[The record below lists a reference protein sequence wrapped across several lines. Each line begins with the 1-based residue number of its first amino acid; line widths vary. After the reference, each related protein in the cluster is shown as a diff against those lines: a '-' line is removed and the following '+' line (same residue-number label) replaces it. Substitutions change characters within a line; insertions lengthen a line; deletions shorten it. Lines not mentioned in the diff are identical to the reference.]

1 MAEIASQVVAVIVF
15 ADRARVTR
23 RGQAALEPGSHR
35 LEFADLPA
43 ILDPASLRVA
53 ARGTVPAKLLGVE
66 GRKSFFTEPPAA
78 RVRDLEARLQALQ
91 DEDAADADN
100 SATLAKHLAHLD
112 GLADA
117 TRIYA
122 HGLANGKTTLEQQTA
137 LLAFLEQQCTG
148 LQQRARA
155 VAVRR
160 RERAKE
166 IEKVQQEI
174 THVRAA
180 KARER
185 YAVVVEVAVNAP
197 GEVEVDVTYVLPQA
211 AWHPLY
217 DVRLRGE
224 ELEVTYLAE
233 VQQNSGEDWPGV
245 ALTLSTTRPALA
257 AALPRLQPWHLH
269 SRVESPVAM
278 PARAAAA
285 KGRAEMRAWRS
296 VEAAEEPYLTSP
308 AAPAPEMAAAEI
320 EMAKVEQSGGSVIFQ
335 IPGAMDVPSD
345 NSPHKATVGIFRLR
359 PQFDY
364 VSVPKLAG
372 AVFRRAK
379 VPNASS
385 YTLLPGRAQLFMED
399 DYLGAS
405 DLVLTAPGQQ
415 LELFFGTDDRLSV
428 ERGLTKRDVGKSFLG
443 GRRRLH
449 YAYEIRV
456 WNHTGAAQKLT
467 VVDQM
472 PLPQHEDIKVSL
484 DSAEPK
490 PDRQDDL
497 NVLIWKL
504 SLNAGGEQQI
514 CFAFTVEHP
523 REMAVVGLG

>member
-1 MAEIASQVVAVIVF
+1 MAEISSKIVAVTAF

-23 RGQAALEPGSHR
+23 RSKAALEPGSHR
-35 LEFADLPA
+35 LEFTDLPA
-43 ILDPASLRVA
+43 TLDPASLRVG
-53 ARGTVPAKLLGVE
+53 ARGTVPTKLLGVD
-66 GRKSFFTEPPAA
+66 GRKTFFTEPPAA
-78 RVRDLEARLQALQ
+78 RLRDLEARLQALQ
-91 DEDAADADN
+91 DEDAADADK
-100 SATLAKHLAHLD
+100 SAALAKHLAHLD

-117 TRIYA
+117 TRVYA
-122 HGLANGKTTLEQQTA
+122 YGLANGNTTIEQQTA
-137 LLAFLEQQCTG
+137 LLAFLEQQRSG
-148 LQQRARA
+148 FQDRSRA
-155 VAVRR
+155 VAVLR

-174 THVRAA
+174 AHLLAV
-180 KARER
+180 KPRER
-185 YAVVVEVAVNAP
+185 STVAVEVAVNAP
-197 GEVEVDVTYVLPQA
+197 GEVEVDITYVLPQA

-245 ALTLSTTRPALA
+245 ALTLSTARPALA
-257 AALPRLQPWHLH
+257 AALRRLQPWHLH
-269 SRVESPVAM
+269 SRLESPV
-278 PARAAAA
+278 PGPAAAA
-285 KGRAEMRAWRS
+285 APKGRGELRSWR
-296 VEAAEEPYLTSP
+296 AAEAKEETYMTM
-308 AAPAPEMAAAEI
+308 AATPAPEMAAAEI
-320 EMAKVEQSGGSVIFQ
+320 DTAKVEQNGGSVIFQ
-335 IPGAMDVPSD
+335 ISGAVDVPSD
-345 NSPHKATVGIFRLR
+345 HSPHKAAVGIFRLR

-379 VPNASS
+379 ALNASS
-385 YTLLPGRAQLFMED
+385 YTLLPGRAQLFMDD

-405 DLVLTAPGQQ
+405 DLGLTAPGQQ
-415 LELFFGTDDRLSV
+415 FELFFGADDRLRV
-428 ERGLTKRDVGKSFLG
+428 ERGLTKRDVAKSFLG
-443 GRRRLH
+443 GRRRIH
-449 YAYEIRV
+449 YAYEVRA

-467 VVDQM
+467 IVDQI

-484 DSAEPK
+484 DTIEPK

-504 SLNAGGEQQI
+504 SVDAGGEQKI